1 MFLSAIR
8 VTKETLD
15 GKPMAVLH
23 FVYNT
28 EIIIRMKE
36 LQAVYLPALKAW
48 ALPYTPGLFHT
59 LLMKFKGLAWIDFTA
74 INTSPKSITS
84 KAIAPRITKA
94 VEKTIWPAS
103 HKYAMFAYAD
113 KLKARRYS
121 ENTFRTYGTYFKL
134 FLKAHIHIDPENI
147 SDQDIKHFLLSVVT
161 ENNYASKTQNQII
174 NAIKFY
180 YEQVLELEK
189 KEYWIERPRKEAK
202 LPRIISEE
210 DVVRLISAAN
220 NTKHQCVIAMLYSAG
235 LRRSELLNLKI
246 ADVDLDRMQ
255 VFVRGG
261 KGKKDRVT
269 LLSVRLAAAL
279 ENYYAQYKPIH
290 WMFEGRSQS
299 QYSSTSLSK
308 LINRARLK
316 AGIKKTVTPHIL
328 RHSFATHLL
337 DKGVD
342 IRYIQE
348 LLGHS
353 SVSTTEIYT
362 HVSKKDLQL
371 IKSPLD
377 RIFDDHNLNNKR
389 IN

>member
-1 MFLSAIR
+1 MYHEIIS
-8 VTKETLD
+8 VTKEIER
-15 GKPMAVLH
+15 GISVAVLKFGH
-23 FVYNT
+23 SQ
-28 EIIIRMKE
+28 EIIDRLKE
-36 LQAVYLPALKAW
+36 LNATYIPEKQVWMLRWHAQTLNL
-48 ALPYTPGLFHT
+48 LFR
-59 LLMKFKGLAWIDFTA
+59 KFKGVAWIDYSSLPTTTPTPTLPVPKK
-74 INTSPKSITS
+74 NTVKL
-84 KAIAPRITKA
+84 
-94 VEKTIWPAS
+94 EKIEWPES
-103 HKYAMFAYAD
+103 HKKAMFAYAD
-113 KLKARRYS
+113 KLKLRRYS
-121 ENTFRTYGTYFKL
+121 ENTYRTYGMYFKL
-134 FLKAHIHIDPENI
+134 FLKAHIHLDPENI
-147 SDQDIKHFLLSVVT
+147 TDEDIKNYLLSVVT
-161 ENNYASKTQNQII
+161 EYNYASKTQNQII

-180 YEQVLELEK
+180 YEQVLELVK
-189 KEYWIERPRKEAK
+189 KEYWIARPRKETK

-220 NTKHQCVIAMLYSAG
+220 NTKHQCIIAMLYSAG

-255 VFVRGG
+255 VFVRGA

-279 ENYYAQYKPIH
+279 ESYYLHYKPIY

-308 LINRARLK
+308 LISRARQK
-316 AGIKKTVTPHIL
+316 AGIKKTITPHIL

-348 LLGHS
+348 LLGHN

-377 RIFDDHNLNNKR
+377 SIFDDHDLKNKR